1 MFRANGYILKDLLGH
16 DSDESRVHSL
26 QRFSTLLRNIQRYNV
41 PLKFLCSHTGF
52 EPAMDI
58 IIIFIITVI
67 MPREK
72 STLTEGK
79 SISEGESQLLRGE
92 SRLKGGGGGWCDLIT
107 VLPVIMVAL
116 VVIIIIIIIIR
127 PCVKRFP
134 LRPENNLQLQIL

>member
-92 SRLKGGGGGWCDLIT
+92 SRLKGGGGVGAT
-107 VLPVIMVAL
+107 
-116 VVIIIIIIIIR
+116 
-127 PCVKRFP
+127 
-134 LRPENNLQLQIL
+134 